1 MTRLDLITKTITD
14 ALGYEVAKVSI
25 EGNVCDVRTDDGE
38 QFSVMLYE
46 RKAEQADEPCFS
58 LSSNGIEECR
68 ACKCVYF
75 AYLYGNKACAIVVV
89 EAPDYE
95 SKDEFGDV
103 VHTYANPLTYY
114 CNEK

>member
-1 MTRLDLITKTITD
+1 MRKIDLITKTITN
-14 ALGYEVAKVSI
+14 ALDYEIAKVTI
-25 EGNVCDVRTDDGE
+25 EGSVADVTTTYNE

-68 ACKCVYF
+68 ACKCAYF
-75 AYLYGNKACAIVVV
+75 AYLYGSKACAIVAVD
-89 EAPDYE
+89 APDYE

-103 VHTYANPLTYY
+103 VHTYANPLQY
-114 CNEK
+114 E

>member
-1 MTRLDLITKTITD
+1 MRKIDLIKKTITD
-14 ALGYEVAKVSI
+14 ALGYEVAKVTI
-25 EGNVCDVRTDDGE
+25 EGSVADVTTTDNE

-75 AYLYGNKACAIVVV
+75 AYLYGSKACAIVVV

-95 SKDEFGDV
+95 SKDEFGGLV
-103 VHTYANPLTYY
+103 YTYANPL
-114 CNEK
+114 CNA

>member
-14 ALGYEVAKVSI
+14 ALGYEVAKVTI
-25 EGNVCDVRTDDGE
+25 EGSVADVTTTESER
-38 QFSVMLYE
+38 FNVMLYE

-68 ACKCVYF
+68 ACECGYF
-75 AYLYGNKACAIVVV
+75 AYLYGSKACAIVVV
-89 EAPDYE
+89 DAPDYE

-103 VHTYANPLTYY
+103 VHTYANPLQ
-114 CNEK
+114 NE

>member
-25 EGNVCDVRTDDGE
+25 EGSVAVVTTTDNE
-38 QFSVMLYE
+38 QFSIMLYK
-46 RKAEQADEPCFS
+46 RKAEQANEPCFS

-68 ACKCVYF
+68 ACECGYF

-89 EAPDYE
+89 DAPDFE

-103 VHTYANPLTYY
+103 VHTYANPLL
-114 CNEK
+114 NA

>member
-1 MTRLDLITKTITD
+1 MTRLDLITKTITN

-25 EGNVCDVRTDDGE
+25 EGSVADVTTTE
-38 QFSVMLYE
+38 NENFSVMLYE

-68 ACKCVYF
+68 ACKCAYF
-75 AYLYGNKACAIVVV
+75 AYLYGSKACAIVVV
-89 EAPDYE
+89 DAPDFE

-103 VHTYANPLTYY
+103 VHTYANPLLDA
-114 CNEK
+114 

>member
-1 MTRLDLITKTITD
+1 MRKIDLITKTITD
-14 ALGYEVAKVSI
+14 ALGYKVAKVTI
-25 EGNVCDVRTDDGE
+25 EGSVVDVTTTENE

-75 AYLYGNKACAIVVV
+75 AYLYGNKACAIVAVD
-89 EAPDYE
+89 APDYE
-95 SKDEFGDV
+95 SKDEFGDA
-103 VHTYANPLTYY
+103 VHTYANPL
-114 CNEK
+114 CNA

>member
-1 MTRLDLITKTITD
+1 MTRLDLITKTITN

-25 EGNVCDVRTDDGE
+25 EGSVAVVTTTDNE
-38 QFSVMLYE
+38 QFSIMLYE

-58 LSSNGIEECR
+58 LSSNGIEECQ
-68 ACKCVYF
+68 ACKCAYF
-75 AYLYGNKACAIVVV
+75 AYLYGNNACAIVVV

-103 VHTYANPLTYY
+103 VHTYANPL
-114 CNEK
+114 CNA

>member
-1 MTRLDLITKTITD
+1 MTRLDLITKTITN

-25 EGNVCDVRTDDGE
+25 EGSVADVTTTDNE
-38 QFSVMLYE
+38 QFSIMLYE
-46 RKAEQADEPCFS
+46 RMAEQADEPCFS

-68 ACKCVYF
+68 ACECGYF
-75 AYLYGNKACAIVVV
+75 AYLYGTKACAIVVV

-103 VHTYANPLTYY
+103 VHTYANPL
-114 CNEK
+114 CNA

>member
-14 ALGYEVAKVSI
+14 ALGYEVAKVTI
-25 EGNVCDVRTDDGE
+25 EGRVADVTTTENE

-58 LSSNGIEECR
+58 LSGNGIEECR
-68 ACKCVYF
+68 ACECGYF
-75 AYLYGNKACAIVVV
+75 AYLYGSNACAIVVV
-89 EAPDYE
+89 DAPDYE

-103 VHTYANPLTYY
+103 VHTYANPLQ
-114 CNEK
+114 NE

>member
-1 MTRLDLITKTITD
+1 MRKIDLITKTITD
-14 ALGYEVAKVSI
+14 ALGYEVAKVTI
-25 EGNVCDVRTDDGE
+25 EGSVADVTTTESER
-38 QFSVMLYE
+38 FNVMLYE

-89 EAPDYE
+89 DAPDYE
-95 SKDEFGDV
+95 SKDEFGDL
-103 VHTYANPLTYY
+103 VHTYANPL
-114 CNEK
+114 CNA

>member
-14 ALGYEVAKVSI
+14 ALGYEVAKVTI
-25 EGNVCDVRTDDGE
+25 EGSVADVTTTDNE

-75 AYLYGNKACAIVVV
+75 AYLYGSKACAIVVV

-95 SKDEFGDV
+95 SKDEFGGLV
-103 VHTYANPLTYY
+103 YTYANPL
-114 CNEK
+114 CNA

>member
-1 MTRLDLITKTITD
+1 MKKKLQLI
-14 ALGYEVAKVSI
+14 EVALADAGYTSTTLEM

-68 ACKCVYF
+68 ACKCTYF
-75 AYLYGNKACAIVVV
+75 AYLYDNKACAIVAVD
-89 EAPDYE
+89 APDYE
-95 SKDEFGDV
+95 SKDEFGDL
-103 VHTYANPLTYY
+103 VHTYANPLQY
-114 CNEK
+114 E